1 MRPSAETPLLALVAL
16 LVAAGAARAQEA
28 IVPPPDTA
36 AQLGAVEPAA
46 PDPDAVALQAAGGDR
61 IMAVVGSNLL
71 LESEWREQTEVLA
84 TQLGVDPAS

>member
-28 IVPPPDTA
+28 MVPPPDTA

-46 PDPDAVALQAAGGDR
+46 PDPDPDAVALQAAGGDR

-71 LESEWREQTEVLA
+71 LESEWREQT
-84 TQLGVDPAS
+84 